1 MKKTSQKSRSNKFN
15 LSQGLAFAYRAGDF
29 FENSIGKTIADTALA
44 APVLEGEPQPRTW
57 YRVLI
62 PAGVSGDGS
71 EYYIYI
77 KKAASDHLCLFFSG
91 GGVAWNEYTAARPV
105 TGGKVVAGM
114 PNYYWNNLRPFT
126 QIMNIHTGITETANP
141 LNPFN
146 DWNFVIITYATG
158 DFHVGNNNFPYEA
171 EDGSEQV
178 VHFHGY
184 RNFRE
189 AMKISAKLFPDPDK
203 LLIAGDSAGAFAV
216 PALSG
221 EIMEQTYS
229 GCLDVTLFSDS
240 GQLCYSHWKRTARDI
255 WKAKED
261 IWKSIRTPNITM
273 DWYHSLYEKYG
284 DRIRYLYASSTHDY
298 LLSAYYNDVTY
309 RKYHTDADVQEA
321 FFHQLQEMVNDF
333 KAMTPKCGVFINDWK
348 NMMVMK
354 TGLHGGTV
362 HTAVRQ
368 LNFYLKARSGV
379 TMVQWL
385 FDAVNGNV
393 YDAGMDLL
401 EENDHEKK
409 F

>member
-1 MKKTSQKSRSNKFN
+1 MKKTSHKSSSNKFN

-44 APVLEGEPQPRTW
+44 APVLDGEPQLRTW

-126 QIMNIHTGITETANP
+126 QIMNIHTGITEAANP

-184 RNFRE
+184 HNFQE
-189 AMKISAKLFPDPDK
+189 AMKISAKLFPNPDK

-229 GCLDVTLFSDS
+229 G
-240 GQLCYSHWKRTARDI
+240 
-255 WKAKED
+255 
-261 IWKSIRTPNITM
+261 
-273 DWYHSLYEKYG
+273 
-284 DRIRYLYASSTHDY
+284 
-298 LLSAYYNDVTY
+298 
-309 RKYHTDADVQEA
+309 
-321 FFHQLQEMVNDF
+321 
-333 KAMTPKCGVFINDWK
+333 
-348 NMMVMK
+348 
-354 TGLHGGTV
+354 
-362 HTAVRQ
+362 
-368 LNFYLKARSGV
+368 
-379 TMVQWL
+379 
-385 FDAVNGNV
+385 
-393 YDAGMDLL
+393 
-401 EENDHEKK
+401 
-409 F
+409 